1 VGLAVPDLGL
11 ISRNRVSRNSAKK
24 PTISVPYTV
33 SIVVLA
39 VVVVLV
45 NLFVMNTGLG
55 TEVVV
60 EIVRLVSEL

>member
-1 VGLAVPDLGL
+1 MGLAVPDLGL